1 MKIRLISLVAAAA
14 VASIGLT
21 GAVSAAC
28 VKKAGSG
35 YGLTKSMAQFQSFE
49 IIEQVTGNW
58 PIRTDKISKP
68 VFSCKESSIGWN
80 CKAYATVCSKS

>member
-1 MKIRLISLVAAAA
+1 MPIRSILTVAAIA
-14 VASIGLT
+14 VVGMT
-21 GAVSAAC
+21 GAASAGC

-68 VFSCKESSIGWN
+68 VYACKESSVGWN